1 MSWGIQNS
9 FSTLERRNLSQ
20 ISHLSPLFQHEKSE
34 TSIRK
39 YWLRSGS
46 RLKSSEQ
53 VADSVEPVNHFRSP
67 KMARVEAALFISDSS
82 VSPRK
87 LVQLATLADQQ
98 ESLELIEQLNCSYE
112 EMGSAFHIERV
123 ATGYRMLTI
132 PKVVPWLDKLHRR
145 QSELKLSASAMETLT
160 IIAYRQPVT
169 RADIEV
175 VRGVQCSEMLKQLL
189 EKGLIRVAGEED
201 TLGRPYLY
209 DTTRKFL
216 EMFGLKNLKDMPMA
230 DQLREPAS
238 KIIKSGSK
246 SISENSTD
254 PKETIENEAVP
265 EDKDENQAA

>member
-9 FSTLERRNLSQ
+9 FSTLERRNLSP
-20 ISHLSPLFQHEKSE
+20 IFHLTPFLQRKSPE

-39 YWLRSGS
+39 YWLRTGS
-46 RLKSSEQ
+46 QLKSSEQ
-53 VADSVEPVNHFRSP
+53 VIDSVEQVNHFRSP
-67 KMARVEAALFISDSS
+67 KMARVEAALFISDTS

-98 ESLELIEQLNCSYE
+98 ESLELIDQLNRSYE
-112 EMGSAFHIERV
+112 EMGSAFHVERV

-132 PKVVPWLDKLHRR
+132 PKVVPWLDKFHRR

-238 KIIKSGSK
+238 KIMKSGSK
-246 SISENSTD
+246 SI
-254 PKETIENEAVP
+254 PENEIVVEETKEKQDAP
-265 EDKDENQAA
+265 ENLDENQAA